1 MFKMPI
7 GLEGACLILRSC
19 TVNDLPVMRME
30 KVEVLSHSV
39 VSDSL

>member
-1 MFKMPI
+1 MLDIAVLF
-7 GLEGACLILRSC
+7 
-19 TVNDLPVMRME
+19 TVNDLPVTRME